1 MKLLCCAL
9 APGRPPGGLHAC
21 HPRPPPAGAFPEL
34 RLAQF
39 PLDMGR
45 PDAIRSDQT
54 LALAVASDGG
64 VKYDAIVKQA
74 RGRRGRGG
82 AAGGRWNGWR
92 EAT

>member
-1 MKLLCCAL
+1 
-9 APGRPPGGLHAC
+9 
-21 HPRPPPAGAFPEL
+21 
-34 RLAQF
+34 
-39 PLDMGR
+39 MGR